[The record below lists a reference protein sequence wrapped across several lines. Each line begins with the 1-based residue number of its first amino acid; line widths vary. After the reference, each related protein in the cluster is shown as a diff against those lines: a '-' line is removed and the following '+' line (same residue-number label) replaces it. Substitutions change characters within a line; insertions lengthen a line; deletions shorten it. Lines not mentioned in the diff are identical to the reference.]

1 MKALNSFMSRI
12 LPHVAGCPDITA
24 QEALLDTAID
34 FCEKTLIVQ
43 QTLDT
48 IDTVVDTIEYEL
60 TAPRHQAVVL
70 PVAVW
75 FKTTL
80 LEPVP
85 VQAIRNVQAYT
96 NTGEPMEGPPRQ
108 YFWTAAN
115 TIGLY
120 PIPDAAE
127 TAALVVRAALKPTR
141 SATQLE
147 DVLYEDW
154 IDTLAHGTLARLH
167 MMKDQPWASADRA
180 LLHGREYRAGT
191 QRARIEQST
200 GRIRTTLSVRM
211 RSF

>member
-1 MKALNSFMSRI
+1 MKTLNSFMSRI

-43 QTLDT
+43 QTLT
-48 IDTVVDTIEYEL
+48 PISSVVDTIEYEL
-60 TAPRHQAVVL
+60 MAPKHQAVVL

-75 FKTTL
+75 FKTRM

-85 VQAIRNVQAYT
+85 AQAIQSVQAYT
-96 NTGEPMEGPPRQ
+96 SSQSPLDGMPAQ
-108 YFWTAAN
+108 YFWTAPN
-115 TIGLY
+115 MIGLY
-120 PIPDAAE
+120 PIPDATE
-127 TAALVVRAALKPTR
+127 AATITVRAALKPTR

-154 IDTLAHGTLARLH
+154 IDVLAHGTLARLH

-180 LLHGREYRAGT
+180 LLHGREYRAGQ

-200 GRIRTTLSVRM
+200 GRIRTSLSVRM
-211 RSF
+211 RCF